1 MTFSETFIQT
11 LIIGALIWTG
21 VGAVVLMV
29 LLLIDFVKKS
39 IW

>member
-1 MTFSETFIQT
+1 MFSETFIQT

-21 VGAVVLMV
+21 AGAVVLIV
-29 LLLIDFVKKS
+29 LLLIDYIKKS

>member
-1 MTFSETFIQT
+1 MFSYTFIQT

-21 VGAVVLMV
+21 AGAIVLVV
-29 LLLIDFVKKS
+29 LLLIDHLKKS